1 MAYQI
6 EKKDGFFEVRISGET
21 SKYEILEVIRE
32 LDRRD
37 RGKKFPDLWLVAGE
51 SQVPLV
57 HFSEIAQG
65 IRSLLPRDAVGNKT
79 AIVAAGEFHKAQ
91 LEMYQSEA
99 SILPFEI
106 RVFRSR
112 DEAVEWIMS
121 PEGPT
126 TSSTRLQ

>member
-6 EKKDGFFEVRISGET
+6 EKKEGFFEVRISGET
-21 SKYEILEVIRE
+21 SKSEILEVIRE

-37 RGKKFPDLWLVAGE
+37 RGKKFPDLWLVAEE
-51 SQVPLV
+51 SQVPFM

-65 IRSLLPRDAVGNKT
+65 VRSLLPRDFVGNKT
-79 AIVAAGEFHKAQ
+79 AIVAAGEFQKAQ
-91 LEMYQSEA
+91 FELYRLEA

-106 RVFRSR
+106 RVFRFR
-112 DEAVEWIMS
+112 DEAVKWIMS

-126 TSSTRLQ
+126 TSRT